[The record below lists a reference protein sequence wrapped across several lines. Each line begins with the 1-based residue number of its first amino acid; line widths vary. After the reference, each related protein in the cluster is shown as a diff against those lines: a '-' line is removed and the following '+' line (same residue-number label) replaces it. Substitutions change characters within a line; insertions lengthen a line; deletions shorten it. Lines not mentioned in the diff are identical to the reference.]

1 MDQPKHPAN
10 KTITVKA
17 KTKKR
22 FSVIDDASVLSLMT
36 TVGRKID
43 APGRIR
49 AEDGLVLDG
58 VYLLPTN
65 NVLETFVDAEGKP
78 RGYLFNNLDVWI
90 SHGQTEDAS

>member
-22 FSVIDDASVLSLMT
+22 FSVIVDASLLSLMT
-36 TVGRKID
+36 AVGRKID
-43 APGRIR
+43 APRR
-49 AEDGLVLDG
+49 VPNEDGLALDG

-65 NVLETFVDAEGKP
+65 NVLEAFVDAEGKP

-90 SHGQTEDAS
+90 SYGQTEDAS